1 MSSARFD
8 FLETKDLSWVKNFL
22 SGFKEWDQLK
32 HAEDYIIFPDNMGA
46 YLSIDEVNLSDIQQ
60 FNSFILSGRRK
71 NDRKINAVNSKI
83 IKHAVSEEKSLL
95 GICYGAEILA
105 ITLGGTIKKSDEH
118 VGGQETVVIEKE
130 NEICR
135 GEIDVTESHNYEI
148 SQLGSQLH
156 SLASSKSC
164 KYEIVKHNNLNIFG
178 TQFHPE
184 MSDDGQSIIQTF
196 LSI

>member
-1 MSSARFD
+1 MLLVVDNGSIY
-8 FLETKDLSWVKNFL
+8 TKNLVNFL
-22 SGFKEWDQLK
+22 SEKKIKFISQK
-32 HAEDYIIFPDNMGA
+32 F
-46 YLSIDEVNLSDIQQ
+46 DEVNLSDIQQ

-83 IKHAVSEEKSLL
+83 IEHAISEKKSLL

-105 ITLGGTIKKSDEH
+105 TTLGGTIKKLDKH
-118 VGGQETVVIEKE
+118 VKGEEIVLVQKE
-130 NEICR
+130 NKICQN
-135 GEIDVTESHNYEI
+135 EAQVFESHKYEI
-148 SQLGSQLH
+148 SQLGSHLH

-184 MSDDGQSIIQTF
+184 MSSDGQSMIQSF

>member
-1 MSSARFD
+1 MDNDSIF
-8 FLETKDLSWVKNFL
+8 TKNLVNFL
-22 SGFKEWDQLK
+22 SEKKIKFISKKFDG
-32 HAEDYIIFPDNMGA
+32 
-46 YLSIDEVNLSDIQQ
+46 VNLSDMQQ

-71 NDRKINAVNSKI
+71 NNRKMNAVNSKI
-83 IKHAVSEEKSLL
+83 IKFAISEKKSLL

-105 ITLGGTIKKSDEH
+105 LTLGGTVKKSDKH
-118 VGGQETVVIEKE
+118 VRGQETVVIEKE
-130 NEICR
+130 NEICS
-135 GEIDVTESHNYEI
+135 GEIDITESHNYEI
-148 SQLGSQLH
+148 SQLGNQLH

-184 MSDDGQSIIQTF
+184 MSNDGQSIIQAF

>member
-1 MSSARFD
+1 MLLVVDNGSIY
-8 FLETKDLSWVKNFL
+8 TKNLVNFL
-22 SGFKEWDQLK
+22 SEKKIKFISQK
-32 HAEDYIIFPDNMGA
+32 F
-46 YLSIDEVNLSDIQQ
+46 DEVNLSDIQQ
-60 FNSFILSGRRK
+60 FNSFILSGRKK

-83 IKHAVSEEKSLL
+83 IKHAISEEKSLL

-130 NEICR
+130 NKICH

-148 SQLGSQLH
+148 SQLGSHLH

-184 MSDDGQSIIQTF
+184 MSSDGQSMIQSF

>member
-1 MSSARFD
+1 MDNGSIY
-8 FLETKDLSWVKNFL
+8 TKNLTTFL
-22 SGFKEWDQLK
+22 SDKKTEFTIQK
-32 HAEDYIIFPDNMGA
+32 F
-46 YLSIDEVNLSDIQQ
+46 DEINLSNISE
-60 FNSFILSGRRK
+60 FNSFILSGRIENNRI
-71 NDRKINAVNSKI
+71 INAINSKI
-83 IKHAVSEEKSLL
+83 IKHAISEKKSLL

-105 ITLGGTIKKSDEH
+105 ITLGGTIKKSAEH

-130 NEICR
+130 NKICH

-148 SQLGSQLH
+148 SQLGSHLH

-184 MSDDGQSIIQTF
+184 MSNDGQSMIQSF

>member
-1 MSSARFD
+1 MLLVVDNGSIY
-8 FLETKDLSWVKNFL
+8 TKNLTTFL
-22 SGFKEWDQLK
+22 SDKKTEFTIQK
-32 HAEDYIIFPDNMGA
+32 F
-46 YLSIDEVNLSDIQQ
+46 DEINLSNISE
-60 FNSFILSGRRK
+60 FNSFILSGRIK
-71 NDRKINAVNSKI
+71 NNRIINAINSKI
-83 IKHAVSEEKSLL
+83 IKHAISEKKSLL

-105 ITLGGTIKKSDEH
+105 TTLGGTIKKSDEH

-130 NEICR
+130 NKICH

-148 SQLGSQLH
+148 SQLGSYLH

>member
-1 MSSARFD
+1 MDNGS
-8 FLETKDLSWVKNFL
+8 LYTKNLINFL
-22 SGFKEWDQLK
+22 SEQKTEFISKK
-32 HAEDYIIFPDNMGA
+32 F
-46 YLSIDEVNLSDIQQ
+46 DEVNLSDMQQ
-60 FNSFILSGRRK
+60 FDSFILSGRRK
-71 NDRKINAVNSKI
+71 NDRRINAVNSKI
-83 IKHAVSEEKSLL
+83 IKYAVSEKKSLL

-105 ITLGGTIKKSDEH
+105 ITLGGTIKKSDKH
-118 VGGQETVVIEKE
+118 VGGQETVVIGKE

-164 KYEIVKHNNLNIFG
+164 KYEIVKHNDLNIFG